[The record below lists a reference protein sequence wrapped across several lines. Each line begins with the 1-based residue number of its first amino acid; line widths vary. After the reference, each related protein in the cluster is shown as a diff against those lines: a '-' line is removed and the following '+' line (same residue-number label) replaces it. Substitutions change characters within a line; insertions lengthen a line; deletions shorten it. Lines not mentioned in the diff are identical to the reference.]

1 MRFTTIRLY
10 FILLLVYNICESPN
24 PIFKSLPKSDSDT
37 DSCPTPGNTAC
48 DGKLGHAN
56 IYCHLYNHYYVCMF
70 DYLSRDTRNMF
81 SLGLWCEQF
90 EAVMGTWLVT
100 LDVKL
105 WIGSVGISL
114 YVIWLINGPWLNKR
128 VWYIAVSS
136 VLYLIKWA
144 KAIYMM
150 TWTYQVSESAREQY
164 IWDNAPPDE
173 QYFHRSIDYMWKE
186 ISIPILKWGIP
197 LHGRGHCAPFP
208 SLDST
213 VAKDQRVLL
222 SMKMDSS
229 YLSL

>member
-1 MRFTTIRLY
+1 
-10 FILLLVYNICESPN
+10 
-24 PIFKSLPKSDSDT
+24 
-37 DSCPTPGNTAC
+37 
-48 DGKLGHAN
+48 
-56 IYCHLYNHYYVCMF
+56 
-70 DYLSRDTRNMF
+70 MF

-229 YLSL
+229 YLSLWTDVVTHIVRTTIIVSVDHTLGIWVAAVAWKLLCCCVWEIFCLLFLYPMNH